1 MHAVAQ
7 EPRDDHLDET
17 KCDGTPR
24 SDTSSDGIELPTDQK
39 VGDSS
44 SSERADQGY
53 VKLENLIRVAQRRP
67 SAAQEV
73 GDSSSS
79 ERADK
84 GLCEFRASD
93 FGGTAHAKHLRR
105 SRDKLGSGGPS
116 GNSTRPV
123 SVDLPSPRE

>member
-1 MHAVAQ
+1 M
-7 EPRDDHLDET
+7 
-17 KCDGTPR
+17 
-24 SDTSSDGIELPTDQK
+24 ELPTDQK

-93 FGGTAHAKHLRR
+93 FGGTAHANLDY
-105 SRDKLGSGGPS
+105 SRDSGV
-116 GNSTRPV
+116 RLPV
-123 SVDLPSPRE
+123 SA